1 MRFVILALILAAAAG
16 CTAADTAKATKMAGD
31 AVAKAKEAF
40 LNPITAKFEEI
51 SKKIGELSG
60 EQQKE
65 AQALFD
71 KSKINEIKD
80 SPADKWEG
88 LKASVEDLFKKLKE
102 MLKL

>member
-60 EQQKE
+60 
-65 AQALFD
+65 ASA
-71 KSKINEIKD
+71 KILAAMGK
-80 SPADKWEG
+80 G
-88 LKASVEDLFKKLKE
+88 
-102 MLKL
+102 